1 LRSNRTIAD
10 FSVVPG
16 RNLARAFLSAT
27 FCALVALSQGCQ
39 TASVRSSVDSK
50 FSGNDTDA
58 QLGFWHE
65 LADRHVTSND
75 DAFHGILLYTDNH
88 DDAKTYDQRV
98 TTLKSRG
105 LLPGSFS
112 EPANEAITRGTL
124 AVAIVKIVGIKGGW
138 VMHIFGPTPRYAVK
152 ELVYDGIF
160 PPSSPQQTF
169 SGTEFV
175 GIIGKIDDY
184 QQPVTADVSGQ

>member
-1 LRSNRTIAD
+1 LRSDSTIAE
-10 FSVVPG
+10 FPVVPG
-16 RNLARAFLSAT
+16 RRLAGVILLAVLSA
-27 FCALVALSQGCQ
+27 FVALSQGCQ
-39 TASVRSSVDSK
+39 SASVTSSVDSK
-50 FSGNDTDA
+50 YFGNDTDA

-65 LADRHVTSND
+65 LANRHVTSND

-88 DDAKTYDQRV
+88 DDSKNYDQRV
-98 TTLKSRG
+98 ATLKSRG
-105 LLPGSFS
+105 LLPASFS
-112 EPANEAITRGTL
+112 EPANEAVTRGTL

-138 VMHIFGPTPRYAVK
+138 VMHVFGPTQRYAVK
-152 ELVYDGIF
+152 ELVYDGVY

-184 QQPVTADVSGQ
+184 QQPVAADTSGL